1 MNKEELKTFLD
12 KKVLQYNSPSFI
24 ENDPICIPHTYSKK
38 QDIELSAFWAATL
51 AWGQRKTIINKS
63 IELFALMGNQPHEF
77 ILNHKPKDR
86 KLFDD
91 FKHRTFQVPDT
102 YYFLEFFQW
111 YYRNNDSLEDAF
123 FGNTTEVK
131 TAIDNFRTLFFSLSP
146 EKIRTEKHVA
156 SPARGSTCKRIN
168 MFLRWMVRK
177 DKKGVD
183 FGLWNKAEMRDLMI
197 PLDVHVSRVAKQL
210 GLLKRK
216 QNDWRAV
223 EELTAN
229 LRKMDP
235 DDPVK
240 YDYALFSIGV
250 LESK

>member
-1 MNKEELKTFLD
+1 MKSSELKSFLD
-12 KKVLQYNSPSFI
+12 SKVKQYNNKSFI
-24 ENDPICIPHTYSKK
+24 ENDPICIPHGYSKK
-38 QDIELSAFWAATL
+38 QDIEIAAFWTATL

-63 IELFALMGNQPHEF
+63 KELFALMGGQPHEF

-86 KLFDD
+86 HKFAD
-91 FKHRTFQVPDT
+91 FKHRTFQAADT

-111 YYRNNDSLEDAF
+111 YYRQHESLENAF
-123 FGNTTEVK
+123 FENGSDVK
-131 TAIDNFRTLFFSLSP
+131 NGIDNFRSLFFSLAP

-156 SPARGSTCKRIN
+156 SPLRGSTCKRIN

-183 FGLWNKAEMRDLMI
+183 FGIWKKGSMRELMI

-210 GLLKRK
+210 GILKRK

-223 EELTAN
+223 EELTAR

-235 DDPVK
+235 KDPVK

-250 LESK
+250 LE